1 MGVPRLIFGAASFG
15 MNFVNPE
22 DAQEVLNYL
31 KENNITHL
39 DTAGRYP
46 PTSPGRSEELLDHRG
61 ELEKSAIEKSI
72 NTSLQRMG
80 VEQVNTLH
88 IHWPDPETPLKDQ
101 AETLDSLHKT
111 GKFKNLGVSN
121 FQPDLLQEFLDI
133 CEANGYVKPTIYQGD
148 YSAVNRGMEKKLL
161 PILKKYGIA
170 YNAFRVLASGFLSG
184 KLTNGNPEGTRFD
197 GEGPMNKFMQNLY
210 NQESL
215 HNALKELEETTG
227 TLGITTIDAAL
238 RWAYYHSSL
247 DTNNGI
253 ILGASSLTQI
263 KSNIESISQGPL
275 PQECLNTFEL
285 IWEKLEPKCQPPP
298 SSTFLYFQPFVTAKA
313 GVDTGLKNG
322 LADEDFLP
330 AAQPLVPL
338 LQQPV
343 GNQYHDLGCMQT
355 LALFCGGYH

>member
-80 VEQVNTLH
+80 VEQ
-88 IHWPDPETPLKDQ
+88 
-101 AETLDSLHKT
+101 
-111 GKFKNLGVSN
+111 LGVSN

-285 IWEKLEPKCQPPP
+285 IWEKLEPVRGEI
-298 SSTFLYFQPFVTAKA
+298 L
-313 GVDTGLKNG
+313 
-322 LADEDFLP
+322 
-330 AAQPLVPL
+330 
-338 LQQPV
+338 
-343 GNQYHDLGCMQT
+343 
-355 LALFCGGYH
+355 